1 MRTRHNVIERL
12 QRLSEDDPRP
22 RPSPISRLS
31 QRARD
36 LESQAV
42 AVPRPDA
49 SIDSSSGL
57 RRMIE
62 RSRRQ
67 QEERDLELAII
78 ASQITHIDEMAAA
91 QNRQGSDREE

>member
-1 MRTRHNVIERL
+1 
-12 QRLSEDDPRP
+12 
-22 RPSPISRLS
+22 
-31 QRARD
+31 
-36 LESQAV
+36 
-42 AVPRPDA
+42 
-49 SIDSSSGL
+49 
-57 RRMIE
+57 MIE